1 MGRRSHLDSDA
12 MDTIPEPKIIR
23 SHPSDDCLKFSHAL
37 NEDTN
42 DSSQTFV
49 NNFNINISNDQFY
62 ASISKAD
69 NNSSIN
75 LFIDIQH
82 MISALTLRSIY
93 YPTCV
98 RDHNHFYRPLFKR
111 SEASEVQLND
121 TISLSVRRFLICEP
135 VFSRLKKIFNQTK
148 KKLMKNA
155 IQIDGKLFGGNAS
168 AK

>member
-1 MGRRSHLDSDA
+1 MGRSSHLDSDA

-23 SHPSDDCLKFSHAL
+23 SHPSGDCLIYSHVL
-37 NEDTN
+37 NEDTS

-62 ASISKAD
+62 TSISRAD

-75 LFIDIQH
+75 LFIDIQYP
-82 MISALTLRSIY
+82 ISTLTLRPIY

-111 SEASEVQLND
+111 SEALINKKEHNLLLCHKQ
-121 TISLSVRRFLICEP
+121 VRQKNEMRVKVTHFERF
-135 VFSRLKKIFNQTK
+135 K
-148 KKLMKNA
+148 
-155 IQIDGKLFGGNAS
+155 
-168 AK
+168 